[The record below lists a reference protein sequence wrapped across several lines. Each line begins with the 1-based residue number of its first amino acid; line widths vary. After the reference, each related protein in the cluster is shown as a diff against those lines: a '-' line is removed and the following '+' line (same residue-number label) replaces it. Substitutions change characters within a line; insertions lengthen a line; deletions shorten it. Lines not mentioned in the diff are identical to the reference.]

1 MAPQDEA
8 DGVFFDRPG
17 VARVTWDPTI
27 QAVSTEWQGWADRAD
42 FIAVLE
48 AGLRAIKKH
57 HSSRGLV
64 DSRRQKALPQADQDW
79 VNTHWFPQALKAGL
93 SRLALVIPQSGLAMM
108 NIEDVV
114 SRVRGTNL
122 DVAYF
127 ATVAEAK
134 EWLTGAPPKTPL
146 DTAHTIS

>member
-1 MAPQDEA
+1 MASIGEPD
-8 DGVFFDRPG
+8 VFFDRPG

-27 QAVSTEWQGWADRAD
+27 KAVSTEWQGWADRAD

-64 DSRRQKALPQADQDW
+64 DSLRQRALPQADQEW
-79 VNTHWFPQALKAGL
+79 VNKHWFPQALAAGL
-93 SRLALVIPQSGLAMM
+93 GRLALVIPPSGLAMM
-108 NIEDVV
+108 SIESVV

-122 DVAYF
+122 DVGYF
-127 ATVAEAK
+127 ATVAEAR
-134 EWLTGAPPKTPL
+134 EWLTGANTTTP
-146 DTAHTIS
+146 TGPEVHAIS